1 MMGNISE
8 RDQKVLRFG
17 AVGVVLILVVVFIG
31 FPIMGQWDQQN
42 EKINHAKQKIAAVE
56 SGVQDAAE
64 ASNSTR
70 SLRTKATLYPNR
82 LALNQQTAR
91 TLQRVQALPGYN
103 TLSIRRLEGVPV
115 RDEGKF
121 FRSGVSVQFG
131 GTLGDLHTFLAALE
145 KAEPALKVE
154 RLNLAQDQKDPS
166 RIEGQ
171 MVINGYA
178 VVIEEKKRG

>member
-1 MMGNISE
+1 MMGNMSE

-17 AVGVVLILVVVFIG
+17 GIGVGLILAVVFLLFPVMDAWDDRERQIG
-31 FPIMGQWDQQN
+31 D
-42 EKINHAKQKIAAVE
+42 AKKKIAAVE
-56 SGVQDAAE
+56 SGVQEAAE
-64 ASNSTR
+64 ASNSSR

-103 TLSIRRLEGVPV
+103 TLSVRRLEGLPL
-115 RDEGKF
+115 RDEGKY

-131 GTLGDLHTFLAALE
+131 GTMRDLHVFLAALE
-145 KAEPALKVE
+145 TAEPALKVD

-171 MVINGYA
+171 MVINGFA
-178 VVIEEKKRG
+178 VVIEEKRG